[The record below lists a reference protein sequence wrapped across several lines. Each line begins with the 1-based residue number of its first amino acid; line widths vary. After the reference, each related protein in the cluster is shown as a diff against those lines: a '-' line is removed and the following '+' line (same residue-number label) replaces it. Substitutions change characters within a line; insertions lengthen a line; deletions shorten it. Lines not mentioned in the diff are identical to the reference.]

1 MELLLWVYWLDG
13 FRRRSYNM
21 YIQIKNIITS
31 QINSVQRLT
40 DMAFIPFDPA
50 NTDYQKF
57 KIDLSNGV
65 QLNDANNN
73 VMTSDQV
80 TAFIATLP

>member
-1 MELLLWVYWLDG
+1 
-13 FRRRSYNM
+13 M
-21 YIQIKNIITS
+21 YKQYMVPGRTDF
-31 QINSVQRLT
+31 INVIRLT
-40 DMAFIPFDPA
+40 DGWFIPFDHN

-57 KIDLSNGV
+57 KIDLTNGA
-65 QLNDANNN
+65 QLTDANNN